1 MKRWSAEA
9 EQKILK
15 LTHTDLDYQEI
26 LRKVQEKGPDYRRI
40 LSTLSDVDALSV
52 DDYVALCEELL
63 YQKVRI
69 SYLAGSDYDPHHEY

>member
-26 LRKVQEKGPDYRRI
+26 LRKVQEKEPDYRRI
-40 LSTLSDVDALSV
+40 LSSLSDEDALSV

-63 YQKVRI
+63 YQKVQLAYI
-69 SYLAGSDYDPHHEY
+69 AGSKDC